1 MMEKLCKSGELSP
14 EFEIRKEATEKKP
27 GFQPAAGVSI
37 QSILEAANR
46 SSNKEWG

>member
-1 MMEKLCKSGELSP
+1 MEKLCKLRELSP
-14 EFEIRKEATEKKP
+14 EFEIRKEANTNKKP

-37 QSILEAANR
+37 QSILEIANK